1 MDFSDGEILDNMTE
15 LINLY
20 EADEEALKAK
30 ENQFFQCVNGLVELA
45 GMYGFSGN
53 IWHTYLT
60 FLLVNHEN
68 AFSMA
73 SEIRGAIK
81 GSIKTL
87 QKMISR
93 YSRNCTILTSLS
105 LTKCLELHAAG

>member
-1 MDFSDGEILDNMTE
+1 MLARIQECILYRGFSNGEILNDMAE

-20 EADEEALKAK
+20 EADEEALKAR
-30 ENQFFQCVNGLVELA
+30 EDQFFRSVNGLVELA

-73 SEIRGAIK
+73 IV
-81 GSIKTL
+81 
-87 QKMISR
+87 
-93 YSRNCTILTSLS
+93 
-105 LTKCLELHAAG
+105 